1 MSDAPLILHDL
12 IHAPRD
18 NKGVGPRSGP
28 PRSFLSGRQF
38 NFPFRAQSLPY
49 SATNYSRVQCA
60 RLPYFAR
67 VIEFA
72 YRFDMQ
78 DAGLWLFPIIS
89 RFAGTVPSVA
99 AVANGLMGEARP
111 MVEGAQDPALGG
123 LAFEA
128 SSAADYQRVPLGYI
142 MPFASSTLGLYVV
155 NAAAD
160 AATHNIDGWFFV
172 EEIVTAD

>member
-1 MSDAPLILHDL
+1 MSDAPSVLHNL
-12 IHAPRD
+12 IHDQRD
-18 NKGVGPRSGP
+18 SKGAGPRSGP

-38 NFPFRAQSLPY
+38 NFPFRAQALPF
-49 SATNYSRVQCA
+49 SASNYSRVHCA

-78 DAGLWLFPIIS
+78 DAGLWLFPMIS
-89 RFAGTVPSVA
+89 RFGGAVPSVE
-99 AVANGLMGEARP
+99 AVVNGSLGDARP
-111 MVEGAQDPALGG
+111 ISQGVQDPSLGG

-128 SSAADYQRVPLGYI
+128 SSAAEYQRVPLGYI
-142 MPFASSTLGLYVV
+142 MPFAPACLDLYVV
-155 NAAAD
+155 NDAAD
-160 AATHNIDGWFFV
+160 SAAHNIDGWFFV